1 MDFLK
6 NVNKPK
12 KTTMQN
18 FIYLTRKDSKLCHCA
33 GSQSK
38 QQIVHFGFINQPH
51 SGS

>member
-1 MDFLK
+1 MDILK

-12 KTTMQN
+12 KSMQN
-18 FIYLTRKDSKLCHCA
+18 FIYLTRKYSKLRHCA

-38 QQIVHFGFINQPH
+38 QQIVRFGFINQQR